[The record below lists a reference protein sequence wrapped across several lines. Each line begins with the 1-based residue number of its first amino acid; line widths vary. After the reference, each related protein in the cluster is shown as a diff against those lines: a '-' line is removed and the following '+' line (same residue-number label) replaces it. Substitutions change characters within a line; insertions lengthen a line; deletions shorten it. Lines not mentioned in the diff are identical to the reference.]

1 MSLSKRIQ
9 EASYSPIRKLYP
21 YADEAKKK
29 GKEVYHINIGQPD
42 ISSPSSFFEALRNFD
57 KKVISYAPS
66 QGGENIRKAFANYF
80 NQFQYGIEPD
90 DVIITLGG
98 SEALIFAFYAV
109 ADADEEII
117 VFEPFYTNYNL
128 FARLAGCKLVP
139 VPTKIE
145 EKFAIPPYEEIK
157 KYITSKTKAILYAS
171 PNNPTGKVYTEEELE
186 TFVRLVK
193 EYNLFLIADEVYREF
208 VYGGVKHKGVMELED
223 IKDRC
228 ILTDSVSKRYS
239 LCGARVG
246 CIVSKNREIM
256 ANVLKLA
263 QGRLSC
269 PQVEQEACAKVI
281 EKETEF
287 IQMCKEKFKNRIDVS
302 MEVLKDNS
310 EDIVYFKPEGA
321 FYTMLKLPV
330 NNAEDFAIF
339 LLENFDKNGK
349 TSMVAPGDGFY
360 STKGKGKNEIRISFV
375 YEEEKMKEAVEIV
388 IEGLKEYRKTKQV

>member
-1 MSLSKRIQ
+1 MNLSKRIQ

-42 ISSPSSFFEALRNFD
+42 ISSPSSFFEALKNFN
-57 KKVISYAPS
+57 KEVITYAPS
-66 QGGENIRKAFANYF
+66 QGAEKIRKAFANYF
-80 NQFQYGIEPD
+80 NQFHYGIEPD

-109 ADADEEII
+109 ADANEEVI

-157 KYITSKTKAILYAS
+157 KYITSRTKAILYAS

-186 TFVRLVK
+186 AFVKLVK

-208 VYGGVKHKGVMELED
+208 VYGDVKHKGVMELEE

-228 ILTDSVSKRYS
+228 ILIDSVSKRYS

-246 CIVSKNREIM
+246 CIVSKNRELM

-269 PQVEQEACAKVI
+269 PEVEQYACAEVI
-281 EKETEF
+281 EKESEF
-287 IQMCKEKFKNRIDVS
+287 IQMCKVKFKKRIDIS
-302 MEVLKDNS
+302 MEILENNS
-310 EDIVYFKPEGA
+310 EDVVYFRPEGA

-330 NNAEDFAIF
+330 ENAEDFAIF
-339 LLENFDKNGK
+339 LLKEFSKNGR

-388 IEGLKEYRKTKQV
+388 IEGLKEYRRTK

>member
-1 MSLSKRIQ
+1 MNLSKRIK
-9 EASYSPIRKLYP
+9 EAPYSPIRKLYS
-21 YADEAKKK
+21 YAEEAKRK

-42 ISSPSSFFEALRNFD
+42 IPSPPIFFESLRKFD
-57 KKVISYAPS
+57 KKVVSYAPS
-66 QGGENIRKAFANYF
+66 QGTEKLRYAFTNYF
-80 NQFQYGIEPD
+80 NKFGYGIESD
-90 DVIITLGG
+90 DLIITLGG

-128 FARLAGCKLVP
+128 FARLAGCNLIP

-145 EKFAIPPYEEIK
+145 DGFVIPPYEEIK
-157 KYITSKTKAILYAS
+157 KYITLRTKAILYAS
-171 PNNPTGKVYTEEELE
+171 PNNPTGKVYTEKELE

-193 EYNLFLIADEVYREF
+193 EHNLFLIADEVYREF
-208 VYGGVKHKGVMELED
+208 VYGNTKHKGVMELDD
-223 IKDRC
+223 IKDKC

-246 CIVSKNREIM
+246 CIVSKNKELI

-269 PQVEQEACAKVI
+269 PQVEQEACAEVI
-281 EKETEF
+281 EKETEY
-287 IQMCKEKFKNRIDVS
+287 IQMCKEKFKKRIDIS
-302 MEVLKDNS
+302 MDVFKNNS
-310 EDIVYFKPEGA
+310 EDIIYFKPEGA

-330 NNAEDFAIF
+330 ENAEDFAIF
-339 LLENFDKNGK
+339 LLKEFSRNGK

-375 YEEEKMKEAVEIV
+375 YEEEKMKEAIEII
-388 IEGLKEYRKTKQV
+388 IEGLKEYKKR